1 MRILS
6 QSALAPALVLALAA
20 SPAFAQPAAELTTGI
35 DYSEGDYFTGEEVE
49 ILTVSNV
56 ARLRTGRLTVS
67 ASLPWHRIEAPGN
80 VVAGGGGLLG
90 LPILVDP
97 SQPATRNVREGLGDL
112 RLGAAYAL
120 PSIAGVEL
128 GLTGQVKLPT
138 ASAERGI
145 GTGETDVSVGAEAS
159 RSFGGLTP
167 FVSVAYTMPG
177 EPAAYDL
184 RNAFSARGGLGLQLG
199 QGVRANV
206 AYSHAESISAGLPDE
221 RMISTGI
228 NASLSRSLS
237 LGVYGNAG
245 LSEGAPDVG
254 AGVSLGIR
262 IF

>member
-1 MRILS
+1 MRKLS
-6 QSALAPALVLALAA
+6 VSILALAFA
-20 SPAFAQPAAELTTGI
+20 ATPALADPAAEYVTGVE
-35 DYSEGDYFTGEEVE
+35 YSEGDYFTGEEVQ

-56 ARLRTGRLTVS
+56 ARLRAGRLTVS

-80 VVAGGGGLLG
+80 VVGGGGLLG

-97 SQPATRNVREGLGDL
+97 TQPATRSVREGIGDL
-112 RLGAAYAL
+112 RFGAAYAL
-120 PSIAGVEL
+120 PSLAGIDL

-145 GTGETDVSVGAEAS
+145 GTGETDVSIGAEAS

-167 FVSVAYTMPG
+167 YVSVAYTMPG

-184 RNAFSARGGLGLQLG
+184 RNAFSARGGLGLQLAR
-199 QGVRANV
+199 GVRGNI

-228 NASLSRSLS
+228 NAALSRSLS
-237 LGVYGNAG
+237 LGIYGNAG